1 MDTTI
6 MSAQHGVTAATMQ
19 TGPAPNTGSKV
30 DPPVR
35 TGSIGPDRHA
45 PEKNRAESHS
55 PAHETSLPRLPADEN
70 DSEERDAA
78 LAILSQSMMEN
89 VDLQIRRD
97 DETGR
102 VVFRTVYMNT
112 GETLRQTPSDAIL
125 NLVRAL
131 KSETGILVNR
141 EV

>member
-6 MSAQHGVTAATMQ
+6 MSAQHGVAAATMQ
-19 TGPAPNTGSKV
+19 TGTTPGTGSKV
-30 DPPVR
+30 EPPVR
-35 TGSIGPDRHA
+35 TRSMGPDKNT
-45 PEKNRAESHS
+45 PEKPPAGNGSLSHQ
-55 PAHETSLPRLPADEN
+55 ALLPRLPD
-70 DSEERDAA
+70 DDTSTDERDAA
-78 LAILSQSMMEN
+78 IAILSQSMQEN
-89 VDLQIRRD
+89 IDLQIRRD

-102 VVFRTVYMNT
+102 VVFRTVDMST

-131 KSETGILVNR
+131 KSETGLLVNR